1 MKKILKVLTISLF
14 ASMITG
20 GLVACGG
27 TNSSSS
33 TSTVDVV
40 SVESVTLSASQEYVK
55 VGESLQ
61 LTTTVLPSNASD
73 KSVTYSVDN
82 DNVTVSSL
90 GVVTGVKQG
99 ESTVTVTTNDGG
111 KTATLKISVVPAG
124 EHSYLTVEELGEVLS
139 ESPYQ
144 VKDVTTKDK
153 YGLATPNSVGVDQD
167 LIVEKYPVKDDSE
180 FASDAIFDVSKITLE
195 QVKVYFADAS
205 ELTDY
210 YRVQTAIYLAKEVN
224 SKGKEAKIKFPGG
237 VMNLDGFTGAQA
249 LTIDGLSGTYFE
261 GNDTTLR
268 VNTDSLSWKG
278 YVSVNNSQNIYFNGL
293 NFELS
298 TPSSIVGTF
307 KDADIDNKE
316 ITIEIDHEYDK
327 TIEALKENKLSP
339 RSWVEFDVNTKAPL
353 QNGNFVVDGFDSYE
367 ILGDS
372 NTGYS
377 LKMKFK
383 NPINRSRNGTFVTV
397 QFSQYD
403 AVGFTVNNSSNIYLE
418 NLTMH
423 HAAGMALTAGNV
435 TNFYVNRFNLAL
447 KEDSTTFMTATADA
461 MHFNEMHGDCF
472 VSNCLIEN
480 SHDDAINLKHG
491 YWYKLT
497 DAIGG
502 STKEMTVTRITS
514 EVAMP
519 EVGDKVAVYNEET
532 FEGHNPTEG
541 YYTIKEISKTAN
553 GFKFTV
559 NERMSNTGE
568 WGNCRVTFL
577 SDTPNFVYSNN
588 IIRNKRNRGVLV
600 QVPNATIENNAFI
613 NVGHGSIQAASSMDI
628 YNEATLPQSLTIKN
642 NKFINNAYLKEGT
655 LLGDISIFAIANNS
669 SVAPKGTLTN
679 MNVENNFIT
688 QNGNAAV
695 SLRGVG
701 DSTLKDNLFY
711 ECSRT
716 QPSGDTA
723 NAIIHG
729 YNVGNITLEENYNQY
744 TLDGGAA
751 GINLQGMA
759 TSEDFNL
766 KDNYNID
773 FKQNGDAGPEVEVA
787 KSTSAI
793 TIDGKLD
800 EWKNNNSTV
809 IEIDGISD
817 AEGNKRTADELK
829 AHFSVNQLLMTYDDN
844 GIYVAFDVFDDKLE
858 VKTINDFWLGD
869 CVEMFVTDITNMPTA
884 DMQVYR
890 NDGGVMQ
897 LALAPT
903 WESNN
908 YVTFGANRTNDKY
921 ISQKDLIKAKFE
933 VNATGY
939 TGELMI
945 PFTLAPEYKTAI
957 EEGKPIDMAIVI
969 ADSERLDQGLKR
981 VQAANVPHFVEDYK
995 TKSERM
1001 PQYYFK

>member
-1 MKKILKVLTISLF
+1 MKKILKILTISLF
-14 ASMITG
+14 ASFITG

-27 TNSSSS
+27 TSGTSQTSSNNII
-33 TSTVDVV
+33 
-40 SVESVTLSASQEYVK
+40 SVESVSLTVNQEYVK
-55 VGESLQ
+55 IGESLQ

-73 KSVTYSVDN
+73 KSVTYSSNN
-82 DNVTVSSL
+82 DNITISDL
-90 GVVTGVKQG
+90 GVVTGIKQG
-99 ESTVTVTTNDGG
+99 ESVVTVTTNDGS
-111 KTATLKISVVPAG
+111 KTDQLTITVVPAG
-124 EHSYLTVEELGEVLS
+124 EHSYLTINQLGDVLS
-139 ESPYQ
+139 ESPYS
-144 VKDVTTKDK
+144 VNDLTTKDK
-153 YGLATPNSVGVDQD
+153 YGLSSPNNVGVNSE
-167 LIVEKYPVKDDSE
+167 LIVEKYKIKDDSE
-180 FASDAIFDVSKITLE
+180 FLSDAIFEINKISLE
-195 QVKVYFADAS
+195 QVKTYFPEAQ

-210 YRVQTAIYLAKEVN
+210 NKIQTAIYLAKEIN
-224 SKGKEAKIKFPGG
+224 LKGREAKIKFPSG
-237 VMNLDGFTGAQA
+237 NLILDGFTGTQA
-249 LTIDGLSGTYFE
+249 LIIDGLNGTYFE
-261 GNDTTLR
+261 GNNTTLI
-268 VNTDSLSWKG
+268 VNTDSLIWKG
-278 YVSVNNSQNIYFNGL
+278 YISVNNSQNIYFNGL
-293 NFELS
+293 TFELS
-298 TPSSIVGTF
+298 TPSSISGTF
-307 KDADIDNKE
+307 VDADIENRE
-316 ITIEIDHEYDK
+316 IEIQINHEYDDA
-327 TIEALKENKLSP
+327 IELLKENKLNP
-339 RSWVEFDVNTKAPL
+339 RSWVEYDYNTKVPL
-353 QNGNFVVDGFDSYE
+353 QNGNFVVDGFESYE
-367 ILGDS
+367 ILGDRNS
-372 NTGYS
+372 NYT

-383 NPINRSRNGTFVTV
+383 NPINRSRNGTFVSI

-403 AVGFTVNNSSNIYLE
+403 AVGFTVNNSQNIYLE

-423 HAAGMALTAGNV
+423 NAAGMALTASNV
-435 TNFYVNRFNLAL
+435 TNFYVNRFNLTL
-447 KEDSTTFMTATADA
+447 KTDSTTFMTATADA

-480 SHDDAINLKHG
+480 SHDDALNIKHG

-497 DAIGG
+497 DALGG
-502 STKEMTVTRITS
+502 STKQMTVARITS
-514 EVAMP
+514 DIGMP
-519 EVGDKVAVYNEET
+519 KVGDKVAVYNEET
-532 FEGHNPTEG
+532 FEGHNPSNG

-553 GFKFTV
+553 GFQFTV

-568 WGNCRVTFL
+568 WGNCRVTFF

-588 IIRNKRNRGVLV
+588 IIRNKRNRGILV

-613 NVGHGSIQAASSMDI
+613 NVGHGSIQAASAMDI
-628 YNEATLPQSLTIKN
+628 YNESTLPQNLTIKN

-669 SVAPKGTLTN
+669 TVAPKGTLTN
-679 MNVENNFIT
+679 MNIENNFIT

-729 YNVGNITLEENYNQY
+729 YNVGNITLEGNYNQY

-766 KDNYNID
+766 TGNYNID
-773 FKQNGDAGPEVEVA
+773 FKQNEDAGPEVEISKA
-787 KSTSAI
+787 SNSI

-800 EWKNNNSTV
+800 EWQNNNATV

-817 AEGNKRTADELK
+817 AEGNERTADELK
-829 AHFSVNQLLMTYDDN
+829 SHFSVNQLLMTYDDN
-844 GIYVAFDVFDDKLE
+844 GIYIAFDVFDDKLD

-869 CVEMFVTDITNMPTA
+869 CVEIFMTDITNMPTA

-908 YVTFGANRTNDKY
+908 YVTFGASRTNDKY
-921 ISQKDLIKAKFE
+921 IDHKDLIKAKFE
-933 VNATGY
+933 TNTTGY
-939 TGELMI
+939 TGELLI
-945 PFTLAPEYKTAI
+945 PFTLAPEYKEAI
-957 EEGKPIDMAIVI
+957 DSGKAIDMAIVI